1 MSTKLQLKTD
11 WNNEELKAYFYI
23 YAMNADLN
31 ESESEL
37 SLIKTKVSEA
47 TFNKMYQ
54 EFNSDNDYES
64 IHKIKNTL
72 QDLNYSPHQI
82 QLLFNEMRDIF
93 NADDD
98 FSVLERNIALGLKRI
113 IE

>member
-1 MSTKLQLKTD
+1 MSIKLQLKTD

-23 YAMNADLN
+23 YVMNADLK
-31 ESESEL
+31 ESEEEL
-37 SLIKTKVSEA
+37 SLIKTKVSES

-54 EFNSDNDYES
+54 VFNLDNDYES

-72 QDLNYSPHQI
+72 HDLNYSAHQI

-113 IE
+113 ID